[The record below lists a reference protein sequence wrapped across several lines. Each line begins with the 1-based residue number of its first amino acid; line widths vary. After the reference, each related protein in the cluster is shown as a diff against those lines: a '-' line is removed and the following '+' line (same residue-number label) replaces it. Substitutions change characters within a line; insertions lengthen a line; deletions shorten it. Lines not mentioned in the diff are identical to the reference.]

1 MKLNRT
7 ALRTIKI
14 LEYIANQKD
23 GCTLLE
29 ITEALDIP
37 KSSAFDIVKTLLYK
51 KMIVEDQ
58 NHGKLKYKMGIN
70 AFIIG
75 SGNIERLDLVEAAKN
90 QLIETA
96 NHFNATAFLA
106 ILDNK
111 MVTYLYKYEAPHRIV
126 TNANIGTR
134 KPIYSTAL
142 GKCLLAFQRKPE
154 VIKDILKEIDF
165 KPLTEYTITSPQKY
179 LKELK
184 RVKNIGYAVDFQEDS
199 IYQICIAAPIFNH
212 NKNVVAAISCIF
224 LYDTNLRIKE
234 IGEEMK
240 RIALTISKKLGYIDD
255 TGRRNIHGK

>member
-134 KPIYSTAL
+134 KPIYST
-142 GKCLLAFQRKPE
+142 CLL
-154 VIKDILKEIDF
+154 
-165 KPLTEYTITSPQKY
+165 YTS
-179 LKELK
+179 
-184 RVKNIGYAVDFQEDS
+184 
-199 IYQICIAAPIFNH
+199 
-212 NKNVVAAISCIF
+212 
-224 LYDTNLRIKE
+224 
-234 IGEEMK
+234 
-240 RIALTISKKLGYIDD
+240 
-255 TGRRNIHGK
+255 